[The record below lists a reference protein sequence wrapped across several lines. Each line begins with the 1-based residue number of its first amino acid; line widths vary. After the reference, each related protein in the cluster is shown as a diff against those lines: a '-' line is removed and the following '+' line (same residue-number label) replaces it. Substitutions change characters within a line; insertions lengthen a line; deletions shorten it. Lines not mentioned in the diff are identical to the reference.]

1 MFGRMEQH
9 PAPNIKGF
17 FLVIWNDWLARMSAG
32 IFAVTLTIGTTLF
45 GGIGRDILGAVSLL
59 AFFVTAYRVWS
70 DERMRVIGLERHLS
84 PRLRIEFDARNPK
97 FVAATRTDN
106 GVDMLFVRVNV
117 RALSPVVRGCRAY
130 LTRVSQ
136 LQGDRYV
143 SLFDEHLPMPWSN
156 QDPNNFHVPKE
167 LNHDVDALLDVAWFA
182 EPDNLLNRHGPFSVL
197 NFNSIIPNGFIPIL
211 NRILQ
216 HPSQNLKLDILVT
229 ADDSENATLSLNIH
243 RGGTEWNNPQVGW
256 MRGNEIHHREPNF

>member
-1 MFGRMEQH
+1 MKEAH
-9 PAPNIKGF
+9 AAIY
-17 FLVIWNDWLARMSAG
+17 AG
-32 IFAVTLTIGTTLF
+32 IATVTWFVGSLTVPVVMAHYHISFPDPNLPISLCGAVIIALCGLGF
-45 GGIGRDILGAVSLL
+45 GGYL
-59 AFFVTAYRVWS
+59 VWEEEARQHATLQ
-70 DERMRVIGLERHLS
+70 ERFK
-84 PRLRIEFDARNPK
+84 PRLRIEFDPTNPK

-136 LQGDRYV
+136 LEGDHYV

-182 EPDNLLNRHGPFSVL
+182 EPDNLLNRHGPFGVL

-243 RGGTEWNNPQVGW
+243 RGGEWNNPQVGW
-256 MRGNEIHHREPNF
+256 MRGNEIHHREPNFWTDLTP